1 MRIVESPIKLV
12 LVDDEIH
19 VRRGLSMA
27 FSAEDDLQVI
37 GEADDG
43 PSALALV
50 KDLRPDVVIMDVRM
64 RTVDGLTATRAI
76 REAEPGVRVIVLS
89 LLDDVKT
96 RLAAKEAGARAFV
109 GKEEGSERLV
119 STIREVAAAC

>member
-12 LVDDEIH
+12 LVDDEAQ

-27 FSAEDDLQVI
+27 FSAEKDLEVV

-43 PSALALV
+43 RSALALV
-50 KDLRPDVVIMDVRM
+50 KALHPDVVIMDVRM
-64 RTVDGLTATRAI
+64 GMVDGLTATQQI
-76 REAEPGVRVIVLS
+76 RDEEPDVRVIVLS
-89 LLDDVKT
+89 LLDDALT
-96 RLAAKEAGARAFV
+96 RRAAREAGARAFV
-109 GKEEGSERLV
+109 GKQEGSERLV